1 MNRTPPLPFNF
12 EGTNNTT
19 EYEASIHGIEA
30 ALTLGIEAALTLGI
44 EEIEVGDSALII
56 CQTQGK
62 WKTKD
67 EKLLC

>member
-19 EYEASIHGIEA
+19 EYEACIH
-30 ALTLGIEAALTLGI
+30 GIEAALTLGI
-44 EEIEVGDSALII
+44 EEIEVGDSAQLI